1 MSTEN
6 KWPEMIVIDPKWR
19 SYWNYKWFNKSYAN
33 VETVLEVNGE
43 YGVISIF
50 KVKEKKKTEERKMK
64 GMLSTLAE
72 TKKRKFGEQKQ
83 VYVKDVEDKCKFVY
97 LENNMVSLI
106 EEKIHFVPFQVLLN
120 HINAEN
126 IVKLKL
132 AYVGG
137 LNFVC

>member
-1 MSTEN
+1 MLKLYFNSMVNSGIIST
-6 KWPEMIVIDPKWR
+6 
-19 SYWNYKWFNKSYAN
+19 
-33 VETVLEVNGE
+33 L
-43 YGVISIF
+43 
-50 KVKEKKKTEERKMK
+50 KVKKKKKTEERKMK

-72 TKKRKFGEQKQ
+72 TKKRRFGEQKQ
-83 VYVKDVEDKCKFVY
+83 MYVKDVGDKCKFVY

-132 AYVGG
+132 AYVGV
-137 LNFVC
+137 LNFVCLMTQKQSVLV